1 LQDNLPV
8 ELIGWG
14 SSFVL
19 LLTLTRQVYTQW
31 RTRATAG
38 VSKWLFIGQVAAST
52 GYVIYSCLL
61 HNWVY
66 VSSNIAILAT
76 ALVGEGIYLRNRR
89 NAARSR
95 AAPPPT
101 ARTAG
106 P

>member
-1 LQDNLPV
+1 MRVV
-8 ELIGWG
+8 ELIGWA

-19 LLTLTRQVYTQW
+19 LLTLARQVYTQW

-52 GYVIYSCLL
+52 GYVIYSGLL

-89 NAARSR
+89 IAAREGDTSAPESATT
-95 AAPPPT
+95 AA
-101 ARTAG
+101 
-106 P
+106 